1 MPLILAIES
10 SCDETAAAVYD
21 TTAQKMLSNELYSQT
36 EQHKNY
42 GGVVPE
48 IAARS
53 HLEKIDVIV
62 SLALE
67 KAGVTLKDIDC
78 IGVTTNP
85 GLSGSLLVGL
95 SFAKSL
101 AWVLKKPLIGINHLE
116 GHIFS
121 LCVGPDRKF
130 NPTIT
135 FPHLC
140 LSASGGHTSLYK
152 VANFGAYELLGST
165 LDDAAGEAF
174 DKIAKLMGHPYPG
187 GPLIE
192 QMAAVAG
199 FKDYFGYPRTSP
211 KLLKLNMSFSG
222 LKTAVLYDMVKRGFY
237 DLKTQASHQGTTPG
251 AAGLTELGKQPE
263 IQQQV
268 ASSLLVA
275 IADIFVDYVRE
286 AFKQHPELTGLS
298 FVGGVACN
306 RYITER
312 LQHYCHARQKFF
324 VSPAREFCTD
334 NAAMIAFV
342 TSYKLANNQLS
353 DLTLDIF

>member
-1 MPLILAIES
+1 MSLILAIES
-10 SCDETAAAVYD
+10 SCDETAAAVYN
-21 TTAQKMLSNELYSQT
+21 TVTKTMLSNELYSQT
-36 EQHKNY
+36 EQHERY

-53 HLEKIDVIV
+53 HLEKIDIIV
-62 SLALE
+62 ALALE
-67 KAGVTLKDIDC
+67 RAGVTLKDIDC

-95 SFAKSL
+95 SFAKAL

-121 LCVGPDRKF
+121 LCVGPNRKF
-130 NPTIT
+130 NETIQ

-140 LSASGGHTSLYK
+140 LSASGGHTSMYK
-152 VANFGAYELLGST
+152 VTAFGEYELIGST

-187 GPLIE
+187 GPRIE
-192 QMAAVAG
+192 KMAEAAG
-199 FKDYFGYPRTSP
+199 FKDYFNYPRTNP

-222 LKTAVLYDMVKRGFY
+222 LKTAILYDMVKRGFY
-237 DLKTQASHQGTTPG
+237 DLKT
-251 AAGLTELGKQPE
+251 GLTEEGKKPE
-263 IQQQV
+263 VQNQI

-275 IADIFVDYVRE
+275 VADIFVDYVRE
-286 AFKQHPELTGLS
+286 ALRIHPELTGLS

-306 RYITER
+306 RYIIKR
-312 LQHYCHARQKFF
+312 LEDYCLARKKFLVF
-324 VSPAREFCTD
+324 PAREFCTD

-342 TSYKLANNQLS
+342 TSYKLAQNKFS
-353 DLTLDIF
+353 PLTLDIF

>member
-10 SCDETAAAVYD
+10 SCDETAAAVYN
-21 TTAQKMLSNELYSQT
+21 TSTQTMLSNELYSQT
-36 EQHKNY
+36 EQHERY

-53 HLEKIDVIV
+53 HLEKIDLIV
-62 SLALE
+62 AAAL
-67 KAGVTLKDIDC
+67 KQAGVTLNDIDC
-78 IGVTTNP
+78 IGVTTKP

-121 LCVGPDRKF
+121 LCIGPDRKF
-130 NPTIT
+130 NQNIT

-152 VANFGAYELLGST
+152 VTGFGNYELIGST

-187 GPLIE
+187 GPRIE
-192 QMAAVAG
+192 KMASLAG
-199 FKDYFGYPRTSP
+199 FKDYFSYPRTNP
-211 KLLKLNMSFSG
+211 KLLNLNMSFSG
-222 LKTAVLYDMVKRGFY
+222 LKTAILYDMVKRGFY
-237 DLKTQASHQGTTPG
+237 DLKT
-251 AAGLTELGKQPE
+251 GLTESGKNPE
-263 IQQQV
+263 VQNQI

-275 IADIFVDYVRE
+275 VSDIFVSYVRE
-286 AFKQHPELTGLS
+286 AFKRHPELTGVS

-306 RYITER
+306 RYIIQR
-312 LQHYCHARQKFF
+312 LEDYCRPRKKF
-324 VSPAREFCTD
+324 VVYPAREFCTD

-353 DLTLDIF
+353 DLNLDIF